1 MILLDKNVLEVGYT
15 WGVKK
20 LGNGHW
26 RPAWKIDLT
35 AEGEWETQELA
46 KLECDR
52 RNKRWWK

>member
-1 MILLDKNVLEVGYT
+1 MLEVGYT

-26 RPAWKIDLT
+26 RPAWKNDLA
-35 AEGEWETQELA
+35 AEGEWETQDLA
-46 KLECDR
+46 KQECDR